1 MFYPLTMCALQIVFM
16 IMIVF
21 YVNYDFVIIT
31 NELMK
36 KRSERCKHCVL
47 AVVRPSQ
54 KFSPHS
60 RPPSRGVRWPKF
72 NQLEM
77 VITFTY
83 KPSLVRIDAHN
94 SSYRGNRP
102 TKNKHSHKPTHRQDR
117 LQYTV
122 PLSLACSV
130 ITVVKCFDIGGW
142 VAGRASG
149 LCKRSNVVK
158 TLVC

>member
-1 MFYPLTMCALQIVFM
+1 MCALQIVFM

-60 RPPSRGVRWPKF
+60 RLPSRGVR
-72 NQLEM
+72 
-77 VITFTY
+77 
-83 KPSLVRIDAHN
+83 
-94 SSYRGNRP
+94 
-102 TKNKHSHKPTHRQDR
+102 
-117 LQYTV
+117 
-122 PLSLACSV
+122 
-130 ITVVKCFDIGGW
+130 
-142 VAGRASG
+142 
-149 LCKRSNVVK
+149 
-158 TLVC
+158 